1 MLVSMRFEHEV
12 LGDNL
17 LEEEGS
23 TANNKGT

>member
-1 MLVSMRFEHEV
+1 MLVSTGFEHEV

-23 TANNKGT
+23 TTNNKSM